1 MNNFLFFFIS
11 FLVIFTI
18 LKNIYR
24 PKNITKKISIN
35 DNIEYTVRDLENSQE
50 AAEKLS
56 LINTKLKQ
64 LIDSLDESE
73 RDGIKRLK
81 KNYNPYTLSETEE
94 NSKYTS
100 YSLNKGEKIA
110 LCLRKATDNM
120 VFEEENTIIFVAIHE
135 LSHIMTKSLGHEK
148 EFWENMAFLL
158 KKADEL
164 NIYEPVDYSENNTD
178 YCGMEITT
186 TPYDFKK

>member
-1 MNNFLFFFIS
+1 MDNFVVFFGS
-11 FLVIFTI
+11 FLVIFLI
-18 LKNIYR
+18 LKNIYAN
-24 PKNITKKISIN
+24 KNITKRISQN
-35 DNIEYTVRDLENSQE
+35 DNKEYFVRDLENSQQ

-56 LINTKLKQ
+56 VINGKIQK
-64 LIDSLDESE
+64 LIDSLDVND
-73 RDGIKRLK
+73 RKGIDRLK
-81 KNYNPYTLSETEE
+81 NKYNPDTLSETEE

-110 LCLRKATDNM
+110 LCIRKKGKSKEFIED
-120 VFEEENTIIFVAIHE
+120 NTIMFVAIHE
-135 LSHIMTKSLGHEK
+135 LAHIMTESVGHES

-158 KKADEL
+158 EKANEI
-164 NIYEPVDYSENNTD
+164 NIYNPVNYNENNVD

>member
-11 FLVIFTI
+11 FLVIVTI
-18 LKNIYR
+18 FKNIYK
-24 PKNITKKISIN
+24 PKNIIKKKSLN
-35 DNIEYTVRDLENSQE
+35 DNIQYMVRDLDNSQE

-56 LINTKLKQ
+56 SINTKLKQ

-73 RDGIKRLK
+73 RKGIKRLK
-81 KNYNPYTLSETEE
+81 ERYNPYTLSETEE
-94 NSKYTS
+94 NSKFTS

-110 LCLRKATDNM
+110 LCIRKNRDNM
-120 VFEEENTIIFVAIHE
+120 VFEDENTILFVAIHE
-135 LSHIMTKSLGHEK
+135 LSHIMTKSVGHEK

-158 KKADEL
+158 EKADEL

>member
-1 MNNFLFFFIS
+1 MS
-11 FLVIFTI
+11 FLVIVVIF
-18 LKNIYR
+18 KNIYQ
-24 PKNITKKISIN
+24 PKNIIKKTSKN
-35 DNIEYTVRDLENSQE
+35 DNIEYLVRDLENSQE

-56 LINTKLKQ
+56 SINTKLIK
-64 LIDSLDESE
+64 LIDSLDINE
-73 RDGIKRLK
+73 RNGIKRLK
-81 KNYNPYTLSETEE
+81 NRYNPYKLVETEE

-110 LCLRKATDNM
+110 LCIRKKGDNTI
-120 VFEEENTIIFVAIHE
+120 FENENTVIFVAIHE
-135 LSHIMTKSLGHEK
+135 LSHIMTKSVGHEK

-158 KKADEL
+158 EKAAEL
-164 NIYEPVDYSENNTD
+164 DIYDPVDYNENNTD